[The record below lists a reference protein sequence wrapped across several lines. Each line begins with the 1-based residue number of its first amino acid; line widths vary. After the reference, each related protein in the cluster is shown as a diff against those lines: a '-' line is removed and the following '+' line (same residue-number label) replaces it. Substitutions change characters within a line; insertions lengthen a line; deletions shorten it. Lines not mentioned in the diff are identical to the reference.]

1 MIGSIDHLGSRFR
14 PFEIR
19 QLELVTLNFASWN
32 RTVSWLRQLEAI
44 RAVA

>member
-1 MIGSIDHLGSRFR
+1 M
-14 PFEIR
+14 
-19 QLELVTLNFASWN
+19 VTLNFASWN

>member
-1 MIGSIDHLGSRFR
+1 MTLC
-14 PFEIR
+14 EKM
-19 QLELVTLNFASWN
+19 VTLNFASWN